1 MKSSLKLGFALLVK
15 LMRNWSEK
23 NQCIGSSLNEK
34 LTWKLG
40 SHTEEVLLLVLRRVP
55 VGPYISFTS
64 WQTPSHLDIINIS

>member
-1 MKSSLKLGFALLVK
+1 MKSLKLGFVLLVK

-40 SHTEEVLLLVLRRVP
+40 SHTEEVLLLV
-55 VGPYISFTS
+55 
-64 WQTPSHLDIINIS
+64 